1 MASVFR
7 DINRI
12 DLVEKICELVVSP
25 SPASALVQNQSITTL
40 QSYSNHLKSL
50 YQAHRPAAIVQ
61 ALPPPTDKYFKLALI
76 RKQRAEP
83 PPDEEVLRSIVQEGN
98 VDRVLKKRV
107 EIKLG
112 DIFKADEAARKV
124 ILIEGAPGS
133 GKTTLSWHIC
143 QKWASGEL
151 FQQFSLAVLVQLRD
165 TAIQSA
171 QTIADLLPCADSLP
185 QEVMSEIRCQGGEG
199 ILFVMDGWDEL
210 ALNVQQ
216 ESIVQQLVL
225 QPLLANPLP
234 NSAVVITCRSESSG
248 QLQEVASSR
257 IEIMGFTP
265 SDVKEYFSECLKGDA
280 QAVEKL
286 SEVVQQNPQIE
297 ASSYLPLIAAIVMAI
312 FLMTPTNKL
321 PTTLHELFTTL
332 VLTCILHHLQART
345 EYKGILS
352 FTSLDA
358 LPGEVQLSFDHLCQL
373 AFDGLKKN
381 KLSFSVDELG
391 EHSNLSLLQGVE
403 SFSFCRLSI
412 GVSKTY
418 SFLHL
423 SVQELLAARYI
434 SKLSLDEQKKLFH
447 ELIDHPRYT
456 AVFRF
461 FAGITQLKSE
471 RIASFFQ
478 KISKSGEYDTL
489 EQDIISLDVLQ
500 VILSIKHRI
509 VEK

>member
-1 MASVFR
+1 M
-7 DINRI
+7 
-12 DLVEKICELVVSP
+12 
-25 SPASALVQNQSITTL
+25 QNQSTTTL
-40 QSYSNHLKSL
+40 QSYTNHLKSL
-50 YQAHRPAAIVQ
+50 YLAHRPAAIVQ
-61 ALPPPTDKYFKLALI
+61 ALPPPTDKYFNLALI

-83 PPDEEVLRSIVQEGN
+83 PPDDEVVRSIVQEGN
-98 VDRVLKKRV
+98 VDRVLKRKV
-107 EIKLG
+107 GIKLG

-151 FQQFSLAVLVQLRD
+151 FQQFNLAVLVQLRD
-165 TAIQSA
+165 PAIQSA
-171 QTIADLLPCADSLP
+171 QTIADLLPHVDDRLA
-185 QEVMSEIRCQGGEG
+185 QEVMSEIQRRGGEG

-210 ALNVQQ
+210 VLNVDQ
-216 ESIVQQLVL
+216 ESPIQQLV
-225 QPLLANPLP
+225 QPYSLP
-234 NSAVVITCRSESSG
+234 NSAVIVTCRSESTG

-257 IEIMGFTP
+257 IEIMGFAP

-280 QAVEKL
+280 QAVKKL

-297 ASSYLPLIAAIVMAI
+297 ASCYLPLIAAIIVAI

-345 EYKGILS
+345 EYKAILS
-352 FTSLDA
+352 LTSLDD

-373 AFDGLKKN
+373 AYDGLKKN

-391 EHSNLSLLQGVE
+391 EHSNLSLLQGVQ
-403 SFSFCRLSI
+403 SFTFCRLSV

-434 SKLSLDEQKKLFH
+434 SQLSLDEQTKLFH

-461 FAGITQLKSE
+461 FAGITQLKNK
-471 RIASFFQ
+471 RIATFFQ
-478 KISKSGEYDTL
+478 KMAKSSEYDTL
-489 EQDIISLDVLQ
+489 KQGIPLDVLQ
-500 VILSIKHRI
+500 VN
-509 VEK
+509 